1 MTKYIASC
9 SFGKDYLEKRKEIEK
24 IGMVTRSIGLGGNKK

>member
-24 IGMVTRSIGLGGNKK
+24 IGTEMR

>member
-9 SFGKDYLEKRKEIEK
+9 SFGKNYLEKRKEIEK
-24 IGMVTRSIGLGGNKK
+24 IGIGRR

>member
-9 SFGKDYLEKRKEIEK
+9 SFGKDYLEKRKEIEE
-24 IGMVTRSIGLGGNKK
+24 IGMGIK